1 MNKKIFAPLSFF
13 LCFIHLLN
21 AELARNQQGLHS
33 SESKTSLLKVYQLKL
48 AKFTILNEI
57 ISHNQ
62 STLKDMKK
70 RRLSGK
76 NLEMEEI
83 VFIECEKALENQLS
97 IKIPEW
103 KQLKKELIDLEK
115 TIKAQKK
122 KEAVTQN
129 EITVGS
135 PDAYQPPRNSRGEAV
150 KIFEEITLGTTPI
163 EYQRS
168 EGLIEKNSK
177 EISKEVKDRK

>member
-1 MNKKIFAPLSFF
+1 MNKKIFSPLSFF

-21 AELARNQQGLHS
+21 AELAKNLQGLHS
-33 SESKTSLLKVYQLKL
+33 TQSTTLLLKVYQLKL

-57 ISHNQ
+57 ISNNQ
-62 STLKDMKK
+62 SALEDMKK

-97 IKIPEW
+97 IKIPKW
-103 KQLKKELIDLEK
+103 KQLKKELFDLEK

-129 EITVGS
+129 DITVES
-135 PDAYQPPRNSRGEAV
+135 PDAYQPTKNSGGDAV
-150 KIFEEITLGTTPI
+150 KIFEEITLGTAPI

-168 EGLIEKNSK
+168 EGLIKKNLK
-177 EISKEVKDRK
+177 EISKEVKDRR